1 MMQEAPQALAA
12 RLQRRLA
19 RTVPGAVLAPAPLP
33 LAPSISL
40 WLLTEDYP
48 RGPLPPDVVA
58 AVAARPAYW
67 AFCWAAGQA
76 LAAHLL
82 AHPETVRGRRVLDFG
97 AGSGVA
103 GIAAA
108 RAGAASVVACDLD
121 PDAQLACAANAALN
135 GVELEL
141 ADDLDDAGPCD
152 LVLVADVLYDR
163 DNLPLLADLD
173 ARYED
178 ILLADARVR
187 PDALPDWEA
196 FATTEALTLPD
207 LDESTLFR
215 TVRFYRPALTSPA
228 EEHHSS

>member
-1 MMQEAPQALAA
+1 MMQEAPQALAD

-19 RTVPGAVLAPAPLP
+19 RTIPGAVLAPTELP
-33 LAPSISL
+33 LAPSLSL

-48 RGPLPPDVVA
+48 RGPLPPEVVA
-58 AVAARPAYW
+58 AVTARPAYW

-76 LAAHLL
+76 LAARLL
-82 AHPETVRGRRVLDFG
+82 AHPEHVRGKRVLDFG

-141 ADDLDDAGPCD
+141 ADDLDAAGGCD
-152 LVLVADVLYDR
+152 VVLVADVLYDR
-163 DNLPLLADLD
+163 DNLPLLAEL
-173 ARYED
+173 AERFED
-178 ILLADARVR
+178 IVLADARVR
-187 PDALPDWEA
+187 PEALSDWRQV
-196 FATTEALTLPD
+196 ATTDALTLPD
-207 LDESTLFR
+207 LDESRLYR
-215 TVRFYRPALTSPA
+215 TVRFYERVD
-228 EEHHSS
+228 